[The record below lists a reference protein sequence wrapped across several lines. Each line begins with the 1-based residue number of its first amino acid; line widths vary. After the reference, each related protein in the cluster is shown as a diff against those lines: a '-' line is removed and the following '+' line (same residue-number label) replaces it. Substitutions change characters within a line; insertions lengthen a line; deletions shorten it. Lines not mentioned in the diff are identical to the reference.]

1 MDASLW
7 IASSSA
13 VSAQV
18 LYLMDIRHVRV
29 SGAYLYHLQQGRG
42 ISNCSSSGINV
53 NGSIVIWSD
62 VNWLHFRLIKEWK
75 EVHKSGKD
83 ILEHLMFF
91 IKLINLQAYG
101 YNLDWRGWGTL
112 EYCFIP
118 NGGGFLFTQKYCN
131 ALFFRRAERNFEFLN
146 SILGHLQLSFVVGY
160 YLPNLSRDL
169 VLHFDHSKVITLL
182 VESG

>member
-1 MDASLW
+1 MTEGIEIPKNQAFHTAWSVLCPDPDSLCSTLEVW
-7 IASSSA
+7 PLGLLLKLHLHLEQQPSCTWPTSRPK
-13 VSAQV
+13 
-18 LYLMDIRHVRV
+18 MRHLARC
-29 SGAYLYHLQQGRG
+29 Q
-42 ISNCSSSGINV
+42 C
-53 NGSIVIWSD
+53 IVPTNTSD
-62 VNWLHFRLIKEWK
+62 CLFLRL
-75 EVHKSGKD
+75 VH
-83 ILEHLMFF
+83 
-91 IKLINLQAYG
+91 G
-101 YNLDWRGWGTL
+101 YNFNWRGWGTL